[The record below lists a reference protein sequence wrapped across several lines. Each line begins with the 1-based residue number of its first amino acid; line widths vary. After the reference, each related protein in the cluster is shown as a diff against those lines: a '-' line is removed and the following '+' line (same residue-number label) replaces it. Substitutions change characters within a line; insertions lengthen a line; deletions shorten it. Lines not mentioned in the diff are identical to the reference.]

1 MMLTNRFSQALSFT
15 FELHRDQ
22 FRKGNEIPYI
32 AHLLAVAALVIE
44 SGGTE
49 NEAIAGLLHDAPE
62 DQGGL
67 DTLDQIRS
75 LFGDQVAAIVDGCT
89 DTYITPKPPW
99 RERKE
104 IYLRHLSGASVQ
116 VRRVSLAD
124 KLNNSMAILRDYRIF
139 GEEIWDHF
147 KGGKEGTL
155 WYYRSLVIIFQESGS
170 DWMTLE
176 LERVVSEIEQ
186 LVNENY
192 RSAPV

>member
-1 MMLTNRFSQALSFT
+1 M
-15 FELHRDQ
+15 
-22 FRKGNEIPYI
+22 
-32 AHLLAVAALVIE
+32 
-44 SGGTE
+44 
-49 NEAIAGLLHDAPE
+49 LHDAPE

-75 LFGDQVAAIVDGCT
+75 LFGEQVAAIVDGCT

-104 IYLRHLSGASVQ
+104 KYLRHLPGASVQ

-139 GEEIWDHF
+139 GEEIWNCF

-192 RSAPV
+192 RNAPV